1 MKQLAIIL
9 VLLVSVVSAQV
20 GGNAHP
26 LTNDDVAKL
35 LQQQIAPAV
44 IVKVIRAS
52 TVNFDTS
59 PEALLKLKQAG
70 APQAVLD
77 AMVVAKVAQQGGV
90 PATVV
95 APSILPPATVVHEPP
110 LEGIVAPQIEG
121 VTRASKSAG
130 ACHPDLA
137 SCPANGCSDPTSAA
151 DHAAFN
157 EAKRNIP
164 AAGTKPVLLDIAN
177 DFPALQQA
185 AEEKVG
191 SGGDIPAASRAELAD
206 LDTSGGKVGEGS
218 LVRVFGFLTSKPDG
232 LGPHPNTGE
241 SVNCNL
247 KGEPN
252 NDIHIPLVDQPGQSE
267 YEGIVVEMIPQG
279 RASKSGWD
287 SKTLIAVAKKG
298 LEVMVEG
305 QLFYDNQH
313 KVNAEQDD
321 PLKGQ
326 PARMSL
332 WEVHPITSF
341 LVCPKTTGC
350 SHTSKTEWVQ
360 LSKFKVQGHAH
371 H

>member
-1 MKQLAIIL
+1 MKQLAIL
-9 VLLVSVVSAQV
+9 LLLVSVVSAQT
-20 GGNAHP
+20 GSSAHP

-70 APQAVLD
+70 APQPVLD
-77 AMVVAKVAQQGGV
+77 AMVVAKVVQQGGGVV
-90 PATVV
+90 PPG
-95 APSILPPATVVHEPP
+95 APSILPPAIHGQPP
-110 LEGIVAPQIEG
+110 EAVAAPQIEG
-121 VTRASKSAG
+121 VARASKGGG
-130 ACHPDLA
+130 ACKPDLA
-137 SCPANGCSDPTSAA
+137 SCPVNGCADPSSD
-151 DHAAFN
+151 HGVFN
-157 EAKRNIP
+157 QAKRHLP
-164 AAGTKPVLLDIAN
+164 AAGTQPVLLSLTD

-185 AEEKVG
+185 AADKVG
-191 SGGDIPAASRAELAD
+191 SGGDIPGASRAELVD

-218 LVRVFGFLTSKPDG
+218 LVRVFGFLTFKPEG
-232 LGPHPNTGE
+232 LGPHPNSGE
-241 SVNCNL
+241 SVNCKL

-267 YEGIVVEMIPQG
+267 FEGIVVEMIPQG
-279 RASKSGWD
+279 RASNAGWD

-305 QLFYDNQH
+305 QLFYDNEH
-313 KVNAEQDD
+313 KVNDEQDA
-321 PLKGQ
+321 PISGQ

-332 WEVHPITSF
+332 WEVHPVTSF
-341 LVCPKTTGC
+341 LVCPKTAGC

-360 LSKFKVQGHAH
+360 LSKFKTQGHAH